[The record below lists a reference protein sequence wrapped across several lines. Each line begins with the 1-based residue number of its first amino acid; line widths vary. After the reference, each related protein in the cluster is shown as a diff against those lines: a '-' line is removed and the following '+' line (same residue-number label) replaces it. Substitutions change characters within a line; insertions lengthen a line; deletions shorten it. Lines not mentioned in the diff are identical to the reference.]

1 MCIFPE
7 FQNAAN
13 NNQRLHNKKM
23 ADGADESA
31 SKDIKLHLYFNE

>member
-1 MCIFPE
+1 MPPILINAYTIFSVD
-7 FQNAAN
+7 
-13 NNQRLHNKKM
+13 KKM